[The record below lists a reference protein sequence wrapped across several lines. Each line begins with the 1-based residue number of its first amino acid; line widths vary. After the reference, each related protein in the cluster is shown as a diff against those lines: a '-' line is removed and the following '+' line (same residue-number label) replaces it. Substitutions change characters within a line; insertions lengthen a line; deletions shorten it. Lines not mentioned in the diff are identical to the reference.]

1 MLKDALYGGINAA
14 VVTAMNADL
23 SIDLDRMAAH
33 CRWLL
38 ANGCNGLAVL
48 GTTGEA
54 NSLGISERIEVLE
67 GLVARGIPAAKMLP
81 GTGTTAIT
89 DTVLLTRKAA
99 ELGCRGALLLP
110 PFYYKNPSDDGLLA
124 YFNEVIQRVGGD
136 IKLYLYN
143 FPQQSA
149 IPFSVDFIG
158 RLLRANPGKVK
169 GIKDSSGNYE
179 NSLAYV
185 EAFARDGF
193 EVYAGD
199 DALLKPLL
207 EKGSAGCITAAS
219 NVNCALG
226 AEVYANWNNAK
237 GAAAQDGPVGDPQGG
252 DLGAADPGTEDPGG
266 AQYRR
271 CALAEHPPAAP
282 EADRGT
288 GGRAVHHLRRQR
300 HHTGEGGLSSRMAGR
315 HPALVFAL
323 SETLGNA
330 AASAALP
337 TTRRIRSCHTCFQ
350 PLEPPWPWPAVTNSL
365 ECVPTRVCSAVSAGR
380 VTTCTP
386 SRWRKSPVAC

>member
-14 VVTAMNADL
+14 VLTAMNADL
-23 SIDLDRMAAH
+23 SLDLDRMAGH

-54 NSLGISERIEVLE
+54 NSLGVSERMGVLE
-67 GLVARGIPAAKMLP
+67 GLAERGIPTAKMLP

-89 DTVLLTRKAA
+89 DTVMLTRHA
-99 ELGCRGALLLP
+99 EKMGARGALLLP

-136 IKLYLYN
+136 ISLYLYN

-158 RLLRANPGKVK
+158 RLLKQNPGKIK

-179 NSLAYV
+179 NSLSYV

-199 DALLKPLL
+199 DSLLKPLL
-207 EKGSAGCITAAS
+207 EKGSAGSITAAS

-226 AEVYANWNNAK
+226 ATVYANWDNAT
-237 GAAAQDGPVGDPQGG
+237 GAAAHEV
-252 DLGAADPGTEDPGG
+252 LAAT
-266 AQYRR
+266 RK
-271 CALAEHPPAAP
+271 
-282 EADRGT
+282 
-288 GGRAVHHLRRQR
+288 AVISVPLI
-300 HHTGEGGLSSRMAGR
+300 
-315 HPALVFAL
+315 PALKSLVARNTGDARWL
-323 SETLGNA
+323 NIRPPHLKL
-330 AASAALP
+330 SAAQEATLFSMFDGSGI
-337 TTRRIRSCHTCFQ
+337 T
-350 PLEPPWPWPAVTNSL
+350 LAK
-365 ECVPTRVCSAVSAGR
+365 AA
-380 VTTCTP
+380 
-386 SRWRKSPVAC
+386 

>member
-14 VVTAMNADL
+14 VLTAMNADL
-23 SIDLDRMAAH
+23 SLDLDRMAGH

-54 NSLGISERIEVLE
+54 NSLGVSERMGVLE
-67 GLVARGIPAAKMLP
+67 GLAERGIPTAKMLP

-89 DTVLLTRKAA
+89 DTVMLTRHA
-99 ELGCRGALLLP
+99 EKMGARGALLLP

-136 IKLYLYN
+136 ISLYLYN

-149 IPFSVDFIG
+149 IPFSVEFIG
-158 RLLRANPGKVK
+158 RLLKQNPGKIR

-179 NSLAYV
+179 NSLSYV

-199 DALLKPLL
+199 DSLLKPLL
-207 EKGSAGCITAAS
+207 EKGSAGSITAAS

-226 AEVYANWNNAK
+226 ATVYANWDNAT
-237 GAAAQDGPVGDPQGG
+237 GAAAHEV
-252 DLGAADPGTEDPGG
+252 LAAT
-266 AQYRR
+266 RK
-271 CALAEHPPAAP
+271 
-282 EADRGT
+282 
-288 GGRAVHHLRRQR
+288 AVISVPLI
-300 HHTGEGGLSSRMAGR
+300 
-315 HPALVFAL
+315 PALKSLVARNTGDARWL
-323 SETLGNA
+323 NIRPPHLKL
-330 AASAALP
+330 SAAQEATLFSMFDGSGI
-337 TTRRIRSCHTCFQ
+337 T
-350 PLEPPWPWPAVTNSL
+350 LAK
-365 ECVPTRVCSAVSAGR
+365 AA
-380 VTTCTP
+380 
-386 SRWRKSPVAC
+386 